1 MITDPQ
7 KGQNRVLSW
16 DHKEVFM
23 TQSSLVVLLLLTFS
37 ASVTATTGPGAVQN
51 TAPEKKEKKESSIDH
66 AESDESAV
74 LRELAEIRKAIET
87 LQKEVGD
94 LRSKVGDIHRVAVR
108 PTPTAPPPPDKVTL
122 DESRALGSADAQ
134 IAIVEFSDYQC
145 PYCARF
151 FQQTFP
157 ALKKN
162 YIETGKVRFY
172 FRDFPLEQIHP
183 QAKPSAIAANCA
195 ARQGAYWDMHHGLFE
210 NQKRLGPELY
220 QELAKEMGLD
230 VAAFEACLEEP
241 AEGKRVDQELAYGQ
255 SLTVQGTPHYF
266 VGRIE
271 DGQLVD
277 VKRLNGAQ
285 PFAAFSKVIEPY
297 LQ

>member
-1 MITDPQ
+1 
-7 KGQNRVLSW
+7 V
-16 DHKEVFM
+16 
-23 TQSSLVVLLLLTFS
+23 
-37 ASVTATTGPGAVQN
+37 
-51 TAPEKKEKKESSIDH
+51 
-66 AESDESAV
+66 
-74 LRELAEIRKAIET
+74 
-87 LQKEVGD
+87 
-94 LRSKVGDIHRVAVR
+94 
-108 PTPTAPPPPDKVTL
+108 
-122 DESRALGSADAQ
+122 
-134 IAIVEFSDYQC
+134 AIVEFSDYQC

-183 QAKPSAIAANCA
+183 QARSSAIAANCA

-241 AEGKRVDQELAYGQ
+241 AEDKKVDQELAYGQ
-255 SLTVQGTPHYF
+255 SLTIRGTPHYF

-277 VKRLNGAQ
+277 VKRVNGAQ
-285 PFAAFSKVIEPY
+285 PFEAFSRVIEPY
-297 LQ
+297 FK